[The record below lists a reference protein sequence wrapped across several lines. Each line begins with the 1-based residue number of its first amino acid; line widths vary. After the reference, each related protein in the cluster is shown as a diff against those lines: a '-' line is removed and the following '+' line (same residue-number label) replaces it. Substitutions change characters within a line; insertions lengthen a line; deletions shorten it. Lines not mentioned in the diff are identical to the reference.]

1 MCVKAVVHILTQPII
16 IYLHLPANRIMKTK
30 NLILFFTILVIFISC
45 SKDEEHESPDCV
57 SFAEALVYFRTDSI
71 KNVIDELTDD
81 LHPEKKENDRWG
93 HRENVDLLIDR
104 LNAKCT
110 NVTAVLWCYACI
122 MTYPPQ
128 SEIILST
135 DSSGFEVKRVIDIL
149 TPDDDVLKYVN
160 VHEYHWE

>member
-1 MCVKAVVHILTQPII
+1 
-16 IYLHLPANRIMKTK
+16 MKTK
-30 NLILFFTILVIFISC
+30 NLILFLTILVIFISC
-45 SKDEEHESPDCV
+45 SKYEEHESPDCV
-57 SFAEALVYFRTDSI
+57 SFTEALVYFRTDSI
-71 KNVIDELTDD
+71 KNVIDELTMD
-81 LHPEKKENDRWG
+81 LHPEKKENDQWG
-93 HRENVDLLIDR
+93 HRDNVDLLIER

-128 SEIILST
+128 SEIVLST
-135 DSSGFEVKRVIDIL
+135 DSSGFEIKRVIDIL

>member
-1 MCVKAVVHILTQPII
+1 M
-16 IYLHLPANRIMKTK
+16 MKTK

-45 SKDEEHESPDCV
+45 NKDEEHQSPDCV
-57 SFAEALVYFRTDSI
+57 SFAEALVYYRTDSI
-71 KNVIDELTDD
+71 KIVIDELTND
-81 LHPEKKENDRWG
+81 LHPKKKENDRWG
-93 HRENVDLLIDR
+93 HRENVDLLIER
-104 LNAKCT
+104 LNVKCT

-135 DSSGFEVKRVIDIL
+135 DSAGIEVKRVIDIL